1 LQTSFL
7 KKTLLIL
14 LLFICLYSQAYS
26 QKIQTVRLDSLK
38 YNLIINN
45 VNDKVVKYVWIVVAA
60 PYYEQQIIETKKDTL
75 LYQFK
80 SPGLSYITIMYK
92 KENGSWSEEIIRNLK
107 VK

>member
-1 LQTSFL
+1 M
-7 KKTLLIL
+7 
-14 LLFICLYSQAYS
+14 
-26 QKIQTVRLDSLK
+26 DSLK

-45 VNDKVVKYVWIVVAA
+45 VNDKVAKYVWIIVAA

-92 KENGSWSEEIIRNLK
+92 KENGSWSEEIVRNLK